1 MKTRF
6 QSSSFLTTVTTIIPL
21 GHVGHDPSE
30 AALCYRRKH
39 RTKENIPPL
48 LEWNEPW
55 EEALIRKPACN

>member
-30 AALCYRRKH
+30 AALCYLGKH
-39 RTKENIPPL
+39 RTKQNIPPL
-48 LEWNEPW
+48 LEWNDQW
-55 EEALIRKPACN
+55 E

>member
-30 AALCYRRKH
+30 AALCYHRKH
-39 RTKENIPPL
+39 RIRENIPLL
-48 LEWNEPW
+48 LEWNEQ
-55 EEALIRKPACN
+55 

>member
-30 AALCYRRKH
+30 AALCYRREH

-48 LEWNEPW
+48 LEWNEQR

>member
-21 GHVGHDPSE
+21 GHIGHDPSE

-48 LEWNEPW
+48 LEWNDQW
-55 EEALIRKPACN
+55 E